1 MLDFRHAGV
10 RCREHTGL
18 QDTEANRRRLERTL
32 QRIDAEILVGSF
44 DYAQHFP
51 AGSQIRRFAEQ
62 ASRRQAFEREAAP
75 SRTAHLEVFA
85 DQWFQENQV
94 RWRASYRKT
103 IRGTLDRYL
112 IPAFGDRPVD
122 EISRAEI
129 LRFRSD
135 LAKREVRVGRTLSP
149 DRINHIV
156 TPLRMILEEAGDRFG
171 FPSPA
176 MRITALPVP
185 RTEAEPF
192 SIQEMSL
199 ILARV
204 RPDFR
209 NYYTVRFLTGMRTGE
224 IDGLQWRYVDFERR
238 QILVRQSL
246 VEGVM
251 GPVKTDRSHREIDL
265 STAALLALEAQKAVT
280 GMHDFVFC
288 NSVGQPLDH
297 RNVTKRVWY
306 PLLRH
311 LGLRRRNP
319 YQTRHT
325 AASLWLAAGENPEW
339 VARQLGHSSTEMLFR
354 VYSRFI
360 PNVTRRD
367 GSAFESLITPHLKPH
382 GEQTDESTD
391 TP

>member
-18 QDTEANRRRLERTL
+18 QDTEANRRRLEHTL
-32 QRIDAEILVGSF
+32 QRIDAEILVGTF

-51 AGSQIRRFAEQ
+51 AGSQIRRFTEQ
-62 ASRRQAFEREAAP
+62 ASRRQAYEREAAP
-75 SRTAHLEVFA
+75 SRTVYLEVFA

-122 EISRAEI
+122 EIGRGEI

-135 LAKREVRVGRTLSP
+135 LANREVRAGRTLSP

-156 TPLRMILEEAGDRFG
+156 TPLRMILAEAGDRFG

-176 MRITALPVP
+176 TRITALPVP

-199 ILARV
+199 ILASV
-204 RPDFR
+204 RADFR

-251 GPVKTDRSHREIDL
+251 GAVKTDRSHREIDL

-311 LGLRRRNP
+311 LALRHRNP

-367 GSAFESLITPHLKPH
+367 GSAFESLITPHLKPI
-382 GEQTDESTD
+382 GEQIDESTD
-391 TP
+391 HP